1 MGDKPPLPPPREE
14 QENEEDEELE
24 LSLSTFQSSSF
35 DCQKFVTKLMQKD
48 VQLAKTKS
56 GGGKFR
62 GERECVA
69 PSLPCFSTDAA
80 IVSTL

>member
-1 MGDKPPLPPPREE
+1 MGDKPPPARVATTEA

-48 VQLAKTKS
+48 VQLAKTKP
-56 GGGKFR
+56 GGKFR
-62 GERECVA
+62 EERV
-69 PSLPCFSTDAA
+69 
-80 IVSTL
+80 